1 MASSFIKQ
9 VFLHDKDGG
18 FGFRF
23 LLPAILSVGTGPAR
37 ELCCKEVRGQLPQEV
52 CRGCKG
58 RSPNNTRRAR
68 SYKFQLPLRE
78 WRNILRMMSV
88 LSRLIFG
95 AIQFMDYQAKL
106 PVPFG
111 VLGIRCTED
120 ALTGI
125 DFLPATEKPQHAISA
140 FAKTV
145 CEQLLRYFENPDV
158 QFTVPFKLNGTPHQQ
173 KVWQAL
179 IAIPRGETRS
189 YGELAAALRSGAQAV
204 GQACGAN
211 PIPII
216 IPCHRVASKS
226 GLGGFM
232 RHASGNSLDIKRW
245 LLAHEDTA
253 LAPSPY
259 GGGLGRGK

>member
-1 MASSFIKQ
+1 MCCW
-9 VFLHDKDGG
+9 G
-18 FGFRF
+18 F
-23 LLPAILSVGTGPAR
+23 
-37 ELCCKEVRGQLPQEV
+37 
-52 CRGCKG
+52 
-58 RSPNNTRRAR
+58 SPNNTRGAR

-158 QFTVPFKLNGTPHQQ
+158 QFTVPFNTSGTPHQQ

-216 IPCHRVASKS
+216 IPCHRVVSKS

-232 RHASGNSLDIKRW
+232 RHASGASLDIKRW
-245 LLAHEDTA
+245 LLAHEVVT
-253 LAPSPY
+253 PSPLQ
-259 GGGLGRGK
+259 GEGWGEGRNVESRSSGNAKSK